1 MIYLPVI
8 INKMKKIILC
18 LVIAFSLLTVSSP
31 EAKTIKV
38 QSYYKPSTGKY
49 VESYYKTSLNKTKI
63 DNYST
68 KGNYNPYT
76 GKIGTKSY

>member
-1 MIYLPVI
+1 
-8 INKMKKIILC
+8 MKKTILC
-18 LVIAFSLLTVSSP
+18 IAIAVTLLVTTSKI

-38 QSYYKPSTGKY
+38 KSYYKPSVGKY
-49 VESYYKTSLNKTKI
+49 VMPSYRTSPNKTKI

-76 GKIGTKSY
+76 GKKGYVNPYKW